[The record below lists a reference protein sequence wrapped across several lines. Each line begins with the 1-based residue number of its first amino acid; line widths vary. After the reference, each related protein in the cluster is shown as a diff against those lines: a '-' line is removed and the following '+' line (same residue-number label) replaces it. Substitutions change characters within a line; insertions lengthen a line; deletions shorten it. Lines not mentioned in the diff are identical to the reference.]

1 MERLDLGPV
10 VAMRAEPFDYV
21 RIDASGFMRPEQL
34 AQCLSD
40 GRLGHFLA
48 TSARNAA
55 VLNAGGMSR
64 FGTEDSE
71 FIGQHWAPLLASV
84 KITKLSLVVPEQV
97 FALFGQVFQVA
108 GDHAKKHGVEI
119 RCFPSRQFTDT
130 WESVTWFKEEKREQL
145 FEAPIFID
153 RARWAAARVMGV
165 AFLLPE
171 SGLNGLGIIF
181 GEPAEGIAIFDGWRK
196 ALGPRDEDELL
207 RVAIIEG
214 PLQNKP
220 PGYSL
225 LIGADPEALAKK
237 AAKGGGLSFDVTRAF
252 ETWGRRMDT
261 KPEGSPHLQA
271 FKADVQQKGQ
281 YALVPVLFDGTNID
295 PLYDK
300 QIVKRK
306 LVLRHTSQIAPNDPD
321 AMIFG

>member
-1 MERLDLGPV
+1 
-10 VAMRAEPFDYV
+10 MRAEPFDYV

-34 AQCLSD
+34 AQCLTD

-71 FIGQHWAPLLASV
+71 LIADRWAPLLASV
-84 KITKLSLVVPEQV
+84 KFTKLSLVVPEQV
-97 FALFGQVFQVA
+97 FALFGQVFEVTAQR
-108 GDHAKKHGVEI
+108 AKKPGVEI

-130 WESVTWFKEEKREQL
+130 WESVTWFKEPPKGQL
-145 FEAPIFID
+145 FEAPILID
-153 RARWAAARVMGV
+153 RDRWTAARVLGV
-165 AFLLPE
+165 AFLAPE
-171 SGLNGLGIIF
+171 NAPNGLGIIF
-181 GEPAEGIAIFDGWRK
+181 GEPSAGIAIFDGWRK

-214 PLQNKP
+214 PIQNKG

-225 LIGADPEALAKK
+225 LIGTDPESLARK
-237 AAKGGGLSFDVTRAF
+237 AAKSGGLSFDITRAMG
-252 ETWGRRMDT
+252 TWGRRMDT
-261 KPEGSPHLQA
+261 KPEGSPHLQS
-271 FKADVQQKGQ
+271 FKADVQQKGE
-281 YALVPVLFDGTNID
+281 YALVPVLFDGGNVE

-321 AMIFG
+321 AMIFA